1 MTEQDTRIFD
11 LVDRKIAQY
20 IRRSHITPSAPY
32 NRKLDRDIKAYEM
45 GRTWALYTAT
55 GTLAACYMWALL
67 NYFVQTFGTTLFM
80 YMAYWA
86 GKFIVEVVIKKT
98 FLGGDNE

>member
-1 MTEQDTRIFD
+1 MERNLNERI
-11 LVDRKIAQY
+11 VQAQRMIAQDEQVAHWEQKTAQWQRE
-20 IRRSHITPSAPY
+20 IRR
-32 NRKLDRDIKAYEM
+32 NEM
-45 GRTWALYTAT
+45 VRTWALYTAT

-98 FLGGDNE
+98 FMGGEDE

>member
-1 MTEQDTRIFD
+1 MERNLNERI
-11 LVDRKIAQY
+11 VQAQRMIAQDEQVAHWERKTAQWQRE
-20 IRRSHITPSAPY
+20 IRRH
-32 NRKLDRDIKAYEM
+32 EM
-45 GRTWALYTAT
+45 VRTWALYTAT

-86 GKFIVEVVIKKT
+86 GKFIVEVVVKKT
-98 FLGGDNE
+98 FMGGDDAQV

>member
-1 MTEQDTRIFD
+1 MTEYWKSVQAKYGVNMR
-11 LVDRKIAQY
+11 
-20 IRRSHITPSAPY
+20 Y
-32 NRKLDRDIKAYEM
+32 NREM
-45 GRTWALYTAT
+45 SQQMVRTWWLYTAT
-55 GTLAACYMWALL
+55 GTLAACYIWALA

-98 FLGGDNE
+98 FMGGDDAQV